1 MDGCG
6 CEPGFEIFDRR
17 TAESDI
23 ERYRRHGPDETTR
36 LLLDMI
42 RERGVQA
49 ATVLDIGG
57 GVGVIDHE
65 LLKAGAGHAT
75 MVDASAPSL
84 EAARNEAR
92 RRGHLDRVEFMD
104 GDFVSRAAAI
114 DPADIVTLDRVVCC
128 YPDARAL
135 IGRSAAKARRLY
147 GLVHPVDRWWTRL
160 VATLGNLG
168 YRLFRNPYR
177 IHVHRQRL
185 IDELVEDAGLRSVD
199 IGEGWFWRTAVYRRV
214 RPAGAAVAAG
224 SVQG

>member
-75 MVDASAPSL
+75 IIDASAPSL

-128 YPDARAL
+128 YPDVASLVRL
-135 IGRSAAKARRLY
+135 SAERARRLY
-147 GLVHPVDRWWTRL
+147 GLVLPRDRRFVRWGIRLMNVWFRVRGLAYRAFAHPNAVVDAL
-160 VATLGNLG
+160 AAEEGLH
-168 YRLFRNPYR
+168 PA
-177 IHVHRQRL
+177 
-185 IDELVEDAGLRSVD
+185 VERRTF
-199 IGEGWFWRTAVYRRV
+199 FWRVVLYERV
-214 RPAGAAVAAG
+214 EAPA
-224 SVQG
+224 